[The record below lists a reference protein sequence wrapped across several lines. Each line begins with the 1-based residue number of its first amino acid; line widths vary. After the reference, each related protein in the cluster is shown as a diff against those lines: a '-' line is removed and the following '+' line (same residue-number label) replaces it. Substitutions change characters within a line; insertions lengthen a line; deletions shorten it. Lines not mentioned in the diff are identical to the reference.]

1 MSKLVE
7 FSMANGKLGFALAV
21 ESTVVSSMS
30 VLRMCSLGL
39 FAALNGRPNLIAGA
53 GIPPLPLH
61 SSDLLAAV
69 CYTAAETAEAKVA

>member
-21 ESTVVSSMS
+21 ESTVDSSGCVDARAFAGFIS
-30 VLRMCSLGL
+30 AACEYSGREVGPADVLGL
-39 FAALNGRPNLIAGA
+39 FAVLNGRPGLGAGA

-61 SSDLLAAV
+61 
-69 CYTAAETAEAKVA
+69 